1 MRCSQSNRCPLVSS
15 WQSNSSNALRIESRS
30 IASCE
35 KLCARYEFDI
45 FAGSVSSKIAS
56 GRTFV
61 EPARIFHYIRRIF
74 AYRRRRAR
82 EAKTPGNVSYSSCD
96 RCKLTSPR
104 PNLEI
109 GRTVSLNYSPGF
121 RGCEKLAVKVT
132 HNVTVVEIPCYSSWK
147 KPVPKDG
154 LSWSTIAC
162 FVILYPCE
170 LHPSNRLRDCAH
182 HPWPC
187 RGCLRFASPCR
198 P

>member
-1 MRCSQSNRCPLVSS
+1 MRCSQSNRCSLVSS

-35 KLCARYEFDI
+35 KFSARYQFDI

-56 GRTFV
+56 GRTSV

-96 RCKLTSPR
+96 RCKVTAPR
-104 PNLEI
+104 PNL
-109 GRTVSLNYSPGF
+109 GTRRTVSIYRRAFVAVTSWPSKLRIMVTAVAAIQARK
-121 RGCEKLAVKVT
+121 RGR
-132 HNVTVVEIPCYSSWK
+132 PF
-147 KPVPKDG
+147 
-154 LSWSTIAC
+154 WSTIAC
-162 FVILYPCE
+162 FFILYPCE
-170 LHPSNRLRDCAH
+170 LHPSDRLPDCAH

-187 RGCLRFASPCR
+187 RACLRFASPCR